1 MVPSSPVAADAS
13 SNARGSWP
21 YRAGR
26 VLVRAGVGLFYRRV
40 AVHTLEHVPPRGP
53 AIFAATHPNSII
65 DPLVLSAC
73 VPRRLDYI
81 AHSGLFRRPLL
92 GWVLRR
98 CGVIPV
104 YRPEDFPGPVDN
116 SRMFAACAA
125 ALAAGRAIGIFPE
138 GTSHR
143 DERVRRLRTGTAR
156 IALEAEAAA
165 DFGLGVR
172 LVPVGLNFQA
182 PGRFRSDVV
191 VLIGPALAVQAY
203 RAAYRADPMRAVQDL
218 TAEIQRRLGDLAL
231 ELPQPEALPLV
242 RSTLRL
248 LRVRGAAPDPL
259 VAAHTEARAVAQA
272 LAWAARERP
281 SDYADYARRLAAHTR
296 RRRRLG
302 ISDAVLARDAPVP
315 AQPHPPAL
323 ATLPLALA
331 GAAAHVAPYRLTDWI
346 VNRLRPDP
354 TKEATVKFCAGA
366 ALFGLSY
373 ALQGAAAW
381 RLWGARGCALYLGGI
396 TVAGLLTLRWLPHWS
411 ATWGGMRLAFLGRS
425 GRARLARLRIERAA
439 LAGEA
444 RDLIEAASGER
455 AAW

>member
-1 MVPSSPVAADAS
+1 
-13 SNARGSWP
+13 
-21 YRAGR
+21 
-26 VLVRAGVGLFYRRV
+26 
-40 AVHTLEHVPPRGP
+40 
-53 AIFAATHPNSII
+53 
-65 DPLVLSAC
+65 
-73 VPRRLDYI
+73 
-81 AHSGLFRRPLL
+81 
-92 GWVLRR
+92 
-98 CGVIPV
+98 
-104 YRPEDFPGPVDN
+104 
-116 SRMFAACAA
+116 
-125 ALAAGRAIGIFPE
+125 
-138 GTSHR
+138 
-143 DERVRRLRTGTAR
+143 
-156 IALEAEAAA
+156 
-165 DFGLGVR
+165 
-172 LVPVGLNFQA
+172 
-182 PGRFRSDVV
+182 
-191 VLIGPALAVQAY
+191 
-203 RAAYRADPMRAVQDL
+203 
-218 TAEIQRRLGDLAL
+218 
-231 ELPQPEALPLV
+231 
-242 RSTLRL
+242 
-248 LRVRGAAPDPL
+248 

-354 TKEATVKFCAGA
+354 TKEATVKFFAGA